1 MSQGGISVSVFVRQ
15 PPYLYPPGSV
25 NGLIR
30 IRYSDEYP
38 YLVVPL
44 PPSGRAAH
52 HVLHVL
58 GAFADDAPVA
68 EGRLRAKVGI

>member
-1 MSQGGISVSVFVRQ
+1 MLHLGKPQTMIRHSIFW
-15 PPYLYPPGSV
+15 LYNTYKTS
-25 NGLIR
+25 LAAT
-30 IRYSDEYP
+30 
-38 YLVVPL
+38 PL
-44 PPSGRAAH
+44 PPPSGRAAH

>member
-1 MSQGGISVSVFVRQ
+1 MVRYSVLWLYNT
-15 PPYLYPPGSV
+15 YLYKTS
-25 NGLIR
+25 LAAT
-30 IRYSDEYP
+30 
-38 YLVVPL
+38 PL
-44 PPSGRAAH
+44 RPPSGRAAH

>member
-1 MSQGGISVSVFVRQ
+1 MLHLGKPQTM
-15 PPYLYPPGSV
+15 
-25 NGLIR
+25 
-30 IRYSDEYP
+30 IRYSTLWLYNT
-38 YLVVPL
+38 YKTSLAATPL
-44 PPSGRAAH
+44 RPPSGRAAH

>member
-1 MSQGGISVSVFVRQ
+1 MHHPDRRQ
-15 PPYLYPPGSV
+15 AMV
-25 NGLIR
+25 
-30 IRYSDEYP
+30 RYSILWLYNT
-38 YLVVPL
+38 YKTSLAATPL
-44 PPSGRAAH
+44 RPPSGRAAH

>member
-1 MSQGGISVSVFVRQ
+1 MLHLGKPQTM
-15 PPYLYPPGSV
+15 
-25 NGLIR
+25 
-30 IRYSDEYP
+30 IRYSILWLYNT
-38 YLVVPL
+38 YMTSLAATPL
-44 PPSGRAAH
+44 RPPSGRAVH

>member
-1 MSQGGISVSVFVRQ
+1 MLHLGKPQTM
-15 PPYLYPPGSV
+15 
-25 NGLIR
+25 
-30 IRYSDEYP
+30 IRYSTLWLYNT
-38 YLVVPL
+38 YKTSLAATPL
-44 PPSGRAAH
+44 RPPSGRAAHH

>member
-1 MSQGGISVSVFVRQ
+1 MLHLGKPQ
-15 PPYLYPPGSV
+15 PMV
-25 NGLIR
+25 
-30 IRYSDEYP
+30 RYSISWLYNT
-38 YLVVPL
+38 YKTSRAATPL
-44 PPSGRAAH
+44 RPPSGRAAH

>member
-1 MSQGGISVSVFVRQ
+1 MLHLSKPQTMVRHSTLW
-15 PPYLYPPGSV
+15 LYNTYKTS
-25 NGLIR
+25 LAAT
-30 IRYSDEYP
+30 
-38 YLVVPL
+38 PL
-44 PPSGRAAH
+44 RPPSGRAAH

>member
-1 MSQGGISVSVFVRQ
+1 MLHLGKTQAMVSYSIFW
-15 PPYLYPPGSV
+15 LYNTYKTS
-25 NGLIR
+25 LAAT
-30 IRYSDEYP
+30 
-38 YLVVPL
+38 PL
-44 PPSGRAAH
+44 RPPSGRAAH

>member
-1 MSQGGISVSVFVRQ
+1 MLHLDKPQTMA
-15 PPYLYPPGSV
+15 
-25 NGLIR
+25 
-30 IRYSDEYP
+30 RYSTLWLYNTNKTS
-38 YLVVPL
+38 LAATPL
-44 PPSGRAAH
+44 RPPSGRAAH

>member
-1 MSQGGISVSVFVRQ
+1 MLHLGKPQTT
-15 PPYLYPPGSV
+15 
-25 NGLIR
+25 
-30 IRYSDEYP
+30 IRYSTLWLYNTYKTSLAATP
-38 YLVVPL
+38 PR